1 MSTYTAATPT
11 IQISQEQKI
20 LMLSME
26 LGETG
31 WLLGFASAYGQ
42 KPLRRKI
49 ASRDRSGRCC
59 ARSRGRGRCSAWR
72 REHEW

>member
-1 MSTYTAATPT
+1 MSKSTATTST
-11 IQISQEQKI
+11 IQISEERDT
-20 LMLSME
+20 LMLAME

-49 ASRDRSGRCC
+49 ASRDEGAV
-59 ARSRGRGRCSAWR
+59 ARDRVGEGQARLERQRRGW
-72 REHEW
+72 